1 MKPVRRAARY
11 EGVFP
16 IEVDADS
23 FQRMLDEVVG
33 VRGDLDGFDVC
44 LRTEHDGSA
53 PAFADRGATWLLRA
67 FPPVVEHKKVFD
79 AVVHGPP
86 D

>member
-23 FQRMLDEVVG
+23 FRRMLDEIAA
-33 VRGDLDGFDVC
+33 VRGDLDGYDIC
-44 LRTEHDGSA
+44 LRTDDDGAA
-53 PAFADRGATWLLRA
+53 PDFADLGATWLLRA
-67 FPPVVEHKKVFD
+67 FPAVVEHKKVFD

-86 D
+86 H